1 MPRQLG
7 FAEFFTSTPQSSFLT
22 VFDSEYG
29 PKLDKRTG
37 SFRKA
42 FEELEASGK
51 SQFYIVETGTSRK
64 KDNWA
69 GDGQSTRLW
78 DAFVNHHNGNVV
90 SIDLSKEACDIAKSM
105 VSNKVKFYAQDSVS
119 TLATL
124 PGMEYCNLLYLDS
137 YDVDDWNNTHLPSL
151 HHLKELCAVYSKLPS
166 GCLIMVDDNAN
177 DKGKGVYVKDFLKN
191 VGAKELFDEY
201 QFVYKKP

>member
-1 MPRQLG
+1 MPRHLG
-7 FAEFFTSTPQSSFLT
+7 FAEYFSSTIQSSFIEK
-22 VFDSEYG
+22 FDTEFG
-29 PKLDKRTG
+29 PLLGKRVA

-42 FEELEASGK
+42 FEELEKLGK
-51 SQFYIVETGTSRK
+51 TNYFIVETGTSRI
-64 KDNWA
+64 KDNWE

-78 DAFVNHHNGNVV
+78 DSFVNHHNGFVV

-124 PGMEYCNLLYLDS
+124 PNMESCDMLYLDS
-137 YDVDDWNNTHLPSL
+137 YDVTDWNDTHLASL
-151 HHLKELCAVYSKLPS
+151 HHIKELCAVYAKLPS

-191 VGAKELFDEY
+191 VGAVELFDGY
-201 QFVYKKP
+201 QFVYKKV